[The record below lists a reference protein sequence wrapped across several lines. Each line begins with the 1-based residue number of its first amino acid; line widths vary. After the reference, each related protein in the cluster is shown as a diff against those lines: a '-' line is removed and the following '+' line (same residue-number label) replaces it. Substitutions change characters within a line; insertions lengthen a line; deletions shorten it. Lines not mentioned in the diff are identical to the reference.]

1 MDCKFD
7 YAFVLTGGIATGKST
22 VANILKLHGYEVI
35 DADEIAHYVLD
46 ELKQE
51 VVDVFGEDI
60 LQDNKIDRKKLGN
73 IVFKNHQE
81 RVKLENLLHPKIKD
95 EIIKNAK
102 RLEEKKVFYFID
114 IPLFFEKKNY
124 DIKKTLLIYAPKS
137 VQIQRILKRDKL
149 TKEEALQRI
158 SAQMDIEQK
167 RKLANYVIENT
178 KDLKHLTNEI
188 EKFLRS
194 INVNS
199 KI

>member
-1 MDCKFD
+1 MD